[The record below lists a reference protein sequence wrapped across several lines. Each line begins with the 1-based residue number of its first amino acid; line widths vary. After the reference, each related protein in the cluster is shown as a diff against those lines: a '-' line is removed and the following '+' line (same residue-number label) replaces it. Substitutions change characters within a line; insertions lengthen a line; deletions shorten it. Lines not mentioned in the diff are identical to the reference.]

1 MKQIL
6 LSNGNMYELVSGG
19 VYDMEDKLQLTFQ
32 PGDKGFSDIESDFE
46 NEQNVETIKV
56 IDRMGETVK
65 TKRDFVHLDSI
76 EKQNDYPVRSE
87 DYIDEN
93 GNTDSRAVTG
103 VVYQIVLS
111 KPDLHQQVKNLQ
123 DTVDFLV
130 LEGLGV

>member
-1 MKQIL
+1 MFFK
-6 LSNGNMYELVSGG
+6 N
-19 VYDMEDKLQLTFQ
+19 
-32 PGDKGFSDIESDFE
+32 ESDFE